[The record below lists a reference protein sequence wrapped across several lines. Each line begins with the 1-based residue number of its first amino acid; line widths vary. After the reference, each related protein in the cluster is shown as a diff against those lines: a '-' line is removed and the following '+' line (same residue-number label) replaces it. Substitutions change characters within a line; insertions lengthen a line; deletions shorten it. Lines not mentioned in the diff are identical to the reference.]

1 MASKESVNHPTQF
14 YATHRR
20 GVHFVAND
28 DDAAS
33 MGDDVCFVL
42 TANGEWAPF
51 ATSTAQKEEEEEE
64 GAHAEEASLTRDI
77 GTKLWNA
84 STWLD
89 MVNDAKRNEAF
100 ANGLAATLRSGDVAL
115 DIGAGTGILSVMA
128 SRIVG
133 PSPGRVD
140 ALEEFG
146 PSAVVARRVVE
157 SNGVGDRVR
166 VIQRRSDDHED
177 GEKYDVVFSEL
188 LDSSLIGEGW
198 LGVVR
203 DAKRRLLR
211 RGGRVL
217 PRRARV
223 YARLVE
229 CADAFEY
236 YSPTSRPSA
245 SPPNFASG
253 TDAPT
258 VIWCDESQQAHAK
271 AWRRT
276 MRAISDDVMIAE
288 MDFENLPDEGAE
300 PVWRKPL
307 AIQGSGRAHAV
318 LTWWEIDLD
327 ENGIATYSTKPG
339 AQSAWCHHWRQCL
352 KLMPANVRLTVDSN
366 STLEFVSTF
375 DGDTIYVGISGG
387 IANEDDGYVR
397 SASLSIEPPIEAPW
411 TRHLDDDS
419 SSRARL
425 VCFGANL
432 PEFVASKSSL
442 DVVHGVDLSKA
453 NALLCPK
460 ETTLHPNAPSG
471 AKSLEFLPSI
481 IHVFELGLSLESAAA
496 TPPAELMR
504 FGTSQTEGCVTI
516 TASND
521 DEMFD
526 SIIIHLDV
534 PVSADGTNEKADPF
548 APPTHRSLA
557 DAARQAVLII
567 PEHARRASL
576 NLWYTVVNPSSSS
589 SSVRDLRFALIP

>member
-1 MASKESVNHPTQF
+1 
-14 YATHRR
+14 
-20 GVHFVAND
+20 
-28 DDAAS
+28 
-33 MGDDVCFVL
+33 MGDDDVCFVL

-51 ATSTAQKEEEEEE
+51 TTSTSTIDDDVKV
-64 GAHAEEASLTRDI
+64 EEASLTRDI
-77 GTKLWNA
+77 ARKLWNA

-89 MVNDAKRNEAF
+89 MVNDARRNEAF
-100 ANGLAATLRSGDVAL
+100 ANGLAVTVRRGDVAL
-115 DIGAGTGILSVMA
+115 DVGTGTGILSVMA
-128 SRIVG
+128 SRVVG
-133 PSPGRVD
+133 ASPGRVD

-157 SNGVGDRVR
+157 DNGVADRVR
-166 VIQRRSDDHED
+166 VIQRRSDNH
-177 GEKYDVVFSEL
+177 GVTGGKYDVVFSEL

-211 RGGRVL
+211 EGGRVL

-229 CADAFEY
+229 CAEAFEY

-245 SPPNFASG
+245 APPNV
-253 TDAPT
+253 DALA

-276 MRAISDDVMIAE
+276 MRAISDDVVIAE

-307 AIQGSGRAHAV
+307 DAIRGASGRAHAV

-327 ENGIATYSTKPG
+327 EDGIATYSTKPEE
-339 AQSAWCHHWRQCL
+339 QSAWCHHWRQCL
-352 KLMPANVRLTVDSN
+352 KLIPANVRLTVDTN

-375 DGDTIYVGISGG
+375 DGDTIYVGISGDG
-387 IANEDDGYVR
+387 IANEADDYVR
-397 SASLSIEPPIEAPW
+397 SASLAIEAPIEAPW
-411 TRHLDDDS
+411 ARHLGDDS

-442 DVVHGVDLSKA
+442 GVVHGVDLSKA
-453 NALLCPK
+453 NDLLCPK
-460 ETTLHPNAPSG
+460 ETELHPNAPSG
-471 AKSLEFLPSI
+471 AKSLEFLPSF

-496 TPPAELMR
+496 TPPTELMR
-504 FGTSQTEGCVTI
+504 FVTNQTEGCVTI
-516 TASND
+516 TATND
-521 DEMFD
+521 NETFD
-526 SIIIHLDV
+526 TIIIHLVDA
-534 PVSADGTNEKADPF
+534 PVSANENADPF
-548 APPTHRSLA
+548 APPTNRSLA

-567 PEHARRASL
+567 PEPARHPRL
-576 NLWYTVVNPSSSS
+576 NLWYTVADPSSSS

>member
-1 MASKESVNHPTQF
+1 
-14 YATHRR
+14 
-20 GVHFVAND
+20 
-28 DDAAS
+28 
-33 MGDDVCFVL
+33 MGDDDVCFVL

-51 ATSTAQKEEEEEE
+51 TTSTSTIHDDVKV
-64 GAHAEEASLTRDI
+64 EEASLTRDI
-77 GTKLWNA
+77 ARKLWSA

-89 MVNDAKRNEAF
+89 MVHDARRNEAF
-100 ANGLAATLRSGDVAL
+100 ANGLAVTLRRGDVAL
-115 DIGAGTGILSVMA
+115 DVGTGTGILSVMA
-128 SRIVG
+128 SRVVG
-133 PSPGRVD
+133 ASPGRVD

-146 PSAVVARRVVE
+146 PSAVVARRVVQD
-157 SNGVGDRVR
+157 SGVADRVR
-166 VIQRRSDDHED
+166 VIHRRSDDHGVT

-211 RGGRVL
+211 EGGRVL

-229 CADAFEY
+229 CAEAFEY

-245 SPPNFASG
+245 PPPNVSHAA
-253 TDAPT
+253 D
-258 VIWCDESQQAHAK
+258 IWCEESQQAHAK

-276 MRAISDDVMIAE
+276 MRALSDDVMIAE

-307 AIQGSGRAHAV
+307 GAIRGASGRAHAV

-327 ENGIATYSTKPG
+327 QDGIATYSTKPEK
-339 AQSAWCHHWRQCL
+339 QSAWCHHWRQCL
-352 KLMPANVRLTVDSN
+352 KLIPADVRLTVDAN

-375 DGDTIYVGISGG
+375 DGDTIYVGISGYEG
-387 IANEDDGYVR
+387 DIANKAEDYVR
-397 SASLSIEPPIEAPW
+397 STRLAIEAPIEAPW
-411 TRHLDDDS
+411 TRHLGDDS

-442 DVVHGVDLSKA
+442 GVVHGVDLSKA
-453 NALLCPK
+453 NDLLCPK
-460 ETTLHPNAPSG
+460 ETELHPNAPSG
-471 AKSLEFLPSI
+471 AKSLEFLPSF

-496 TPPAELMR
+496 TPPTELMR
-504 FGTSQTEGCVTI
+504 FGTNQTEGCVTI
-516 TASND
+516 TSTND
-521 DEMFD
+521 NETFD
-526 SIIIHLDV
+526 TIIIHLVDAT
-534 PVSADGTNEKADPF
+534 VSADENTDPF
-548 APPTHRSLA
+548 APPTNRSLA

-567 PEHARRASL
+567 PEPARRPRL
-576 NLWYTVVNPSSSS
+576 NLWYTVADPSASSSG
-589 SSVRDLRFALIP
+589 VRDLRFALVP

>member
-1 MASKESVNHPTQF
+1 
-14 YATHRR
+14 
-20 GVHFVAND
+20 
-28 DDAAS
+28 
-33 MGDDVCFVL
+33 MGDDDVCFVL

-51 ATSTAQKEEEEEE
+51 TTSTSTMDYVVVDADVKV
-64 GAHAEEASLTRDI
+64 EEASLTRDI
-77 GTKLWNA
+77 ARKLWNA

-89 MVNDAKRNEAF
+89 MVNDARRNEAF
-100 ANGLAATLRSGDVAL
+100 ANGLAATLRRGDVAL
-115 DIGAGTGILSVMA
+115 DVGTGTGILSVMA
-128 SRIVG
+128 SRVVG
-133 PSPGRVD
+133 ASPGRVD

-157 SNGVGDRVR
+157 DNGVADRVR
-166 VIQRRSDDHED
+166 VIQRRSDDHGVT

-188 LDSSLIGEGW
+188 LDSGLIGEGW

-211 RGGRVL
+211 EGGRVL

-229 CADAFEY
+229 CTEAFEY

-245 SPPNFASG
+245 SPPNFDAS
-253 TDAPT
+253 A

-276 MRAISDDVMIAE
+276 MRAVSENVMIAE

-307 AIQGSGRAHAV
+307 GAIRGASGRAHAV

-327 ENGIATYSTKPG
+327 QDGIATYSTKPEE
-339 AQSAWCHHWRQCL
+339 QSAWCHHWRQCL
-352 KLMPANVRLTVDSN
+352 KLIPADVRLTVDTN

-375 DGDTIYVGISGG
+375 DGDTIYVGISGYEG
-387 IANEDDGYVR
+387 DIANEAEDYVR
-397 SASLSIEPPIEAPW
+397 STSLAIEAPIEAPW
-411 TRHLDDDS
+411 TRHLGDDS

-442 DVVHGVDLSKA
+442 GVVHGVDLSKA
-453 NALLCPK
+453 NDLLCPK
-460 ETTLHPNAPSG
+460 ETELHPNAPSG
-471 AKSLEFLPSI
+471 AKSLEFLPSF

-496 TPPAELMR
+496 TPPTELMR
-504 FGTSQTEGCVTI
+504 FGANQTEGCVTI
-516 TASND
+516 ASTND
-521 DEMFD
+521 DEAFD
-526 SIIIHLDV
+526 TIIIHLVDA
-534 PVSADGTNEKADPF
+534 PVSADEHADPF
-548 APPTHRSLA
+548 TPPMRRSLA

-567 PEHARRASL
+567 PEPARRPRL
-576 NLWYTVVNPSSSS
+576 NLWYTVAESPSSS
-589 SSVRDLRFALIP
+589 SSVRDLRFALVPWK